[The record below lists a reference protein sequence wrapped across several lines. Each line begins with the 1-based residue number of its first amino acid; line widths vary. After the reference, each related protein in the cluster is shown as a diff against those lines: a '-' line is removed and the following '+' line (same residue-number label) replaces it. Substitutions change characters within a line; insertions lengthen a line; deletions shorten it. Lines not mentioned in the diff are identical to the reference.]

1 MVRLVY
7 ANGSGNFDMADP
19 EDNWPLPEYNPGPQ
33 QHLHALGAISTSY
46 NKFES
51 RLFSL
56 FAYHLDKQKVSRKIT
71 SAFYFQGS
79 ETQRLENIK
88 LVFAECEKE
97 QSVKDAVSKLMSYFN
112 WCYETRNHLLHAR
125 HDPPFL
131 GHDEKT
137 LHLAKRVK
145 KTSEQGFLKL
155 NLATLRNV
163 ADKIHIGEKTCLNLI
178 IYLQLR
184 DTPVEEWDVT
194 MKILAPATLPEI
206 PELPRGLVLSPI
218 PHTPPPPAHLR
229 KSSPS

>member
-79 ETQRLENIK
+79 ETQRLENKTCIRRMRK
-88 LVFAECEKE
+88 RAICKGCRLKADVVFQLV
-97 QSVKDAVSKLMSYFN
+97 
-112 WCYETRNHLLHAR
+112 
-125 HDPPFL
+125 
-131 GHDEKT
+131 
-137 LHLAKRVK
+137 
-145 KTSEQGFLKL
+145 
-155 NLATLRNV
+155 LRN
-163 ADKIHIGEKTCLNLI
+163 T
-178 IYLQLR
+178 
-184 DTPVEEWDVT
+184 
-194 MKILAPATLPEI
+194 
-206 PELPRGLVLSPI
+206 
-218 PHTPPPPAHLR
+218 
-229 KSSPS
+229 